1 MKKMLTDVKAV
12 TRDLKKLTQKA
23 EKLAKEIEKASKAA
37 VKQKAKPKT
46 AKKSVASKPAAK
58 KTAVKKPAA
67 KPEKKKTATDT
78 VLTAIIRS
86 KKGQTT
92 ATLAKKTGYK
102 DNNIRAI
109 LSRLKKQGKI
119 KTGDKKGVYVKA

>member
-23 EKLAKEIEKASKAA
+23 ERLAKEIEKASKTAA
-37 VKQKAKPKT
+37 KKKAKPKT
-46 AKKSVASKPAAK
+46 TKKSVAKKPVKKKAAAK
-58 KTAVKKPAA
+58 KPTAKSA
-67 KPEKKKTATDT
+67 KKKTATDT
-78 VLTAIIRS
+78 VLAAITRS

-92 ATLAKKTGYK
+92 ATLVKKTGYK

-119 KTGDKKGVYVKA
+119 KTGDKKGMYVKA